1 VIFRFPRLQWSF
13 RRKHFRLKIP
23 VLQPFSDNLPV
34 ILKKPLRQIN
44 FIIGSQKAIT
54 SANINSK
61 QDNLQVIEG
70 KTFCAQHCRSAC
82 RTGTERQ
89 RLAEKRKRKT
99 L

>member
-1 VIFRFPRLQWSF
+1 VIYRLQRLHGSF
-13 RRKHFRLKIP
+13 RRKHFRLKNP
-23 VLQPFSDNLPV
+23 VLQLFSDNLPD
-34 ILKKPLRQIN
+34 IPKEPLLQIN

-61 QDNLQVIEG
+61 QDNLQIIEG

-89 RLAEKRKRKT
+89 RLAEERKRKT